1 MKFHIIIFAL
11 SLSLVYMVDP
21 SYTISS
27 ATAENDACGNDGYT
41 FKLVGTTDTS
51 IAASSTVSVTLS
63 SPTGATASCTVGA
76 VTVAR
81 LRRNTEEMTITCK
94 STSTISN
101 EALTVSAV
109 TINNVAAT
117 LSTTISISGVTC
129 PATVTISSL
138 AIKPTSVSQK
148 KVVLELKPAD
158 SDKDKALTGD
168 SEITGL
174 KLVDSGTFSQNLKCE
189 IQSGSKL
196 SSVTCSMETAAV
208 DGTNY
213 KLSGTPVFEGRDTI
227 TTLTHDTSTEVT
239 ASTSQNN
246 NDNNNN
252 NNNDNSNGFYLKS
265 SFIFL
270 ILLFF

>member
-1 MKFHIIIFAL
+1 MKFQILIFAL
-11 SLSLVYMVDP
+11 SLSLVYMLDP
-21 SYTISS
+21 NYAITS

-41 FKLVGTTDTS
+41 FVLVGTTDTS
-51 IAASSTVSVTLS
+51 IAETATVSVTLT

-76 VTVAR
+76 VTVTR
-81 LRRNTEEMTITCK
+81 LRRNDEVTITCK
-94 STSTISN
+94 TTSTITN
-101 EALTVSAV
+101 EALTVSNV
-109 TINNVAAT
+109 KINNVAAT
-117 LSTTISISGVTC
+117 LSDTISISGVTC
-129 PATVTISSL
+129 PATVTISTL

-158 SDKDKALTGD
+158 SDKNKALTGD

-174 KLVDSGTFSQNLKCE
+174 KLVDSGTFNQNLKCE

-213 KLSGTPVFEGRDTI
+213 KLSGTPAFVGRDTI
-227 TTLTHDTSTEVT
+227 TTLTPDTSTEVT